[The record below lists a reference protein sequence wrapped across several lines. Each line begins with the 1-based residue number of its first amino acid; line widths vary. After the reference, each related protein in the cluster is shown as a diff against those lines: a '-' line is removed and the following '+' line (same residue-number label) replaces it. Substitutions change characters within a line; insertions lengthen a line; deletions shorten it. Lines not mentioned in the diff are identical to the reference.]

1 MIQAT
6 LDHFRDRGYADLG
19 RMVDPAACADLLGE
33 IRRRRQFDADMFLT
47 ERAFQANPQMKGVNP
62 RPGRN
67 LLEAFADELGFVE
80 RHDPLVQLLT
90 EMLGPGYR
98 ILDKKLVCGVPER
111 WIPDWLVRRIKG
123 NPVNNLGAYVRP
135 EFRDVTYF
143 YGIDFHQD
151 IIDWSGREADFITLY
166 VYLHGVGPD
175 EAPLN
180 LLADSHRLG
189 ATGFPHRLERSNG
202 KGVWHYGGDHG
213 EAMECSQTMLVGG
226 AGFAALWH
234 PFTLHGTR
242 PHAGDGERISLRYL
256 IAKRDGGPPAFID
269 KVNDSIAGARSMAE
283 TRSDLAADGSP
294 VLRGNAIN
302 SGAAPSSGPSGPAA

>member
-6 LDHFRDRGYADLG
+6 LDHFRDHGYADLG
-19 RMVDPAACADLLGE
+19 RIVDPEACAALLAE

-47 ERAFQANPQMKGVNP
+47 ERAFLADPQLKGVNP

-67 LLEAFADELGFVE
+67 MLEGLQDYLGCVE
-80 RHDPLVQLLT
+80 RHEPLDRVLT
-90 EMLGPGYR
+90 GLLGPGYA
-98 ILDKKLVCGVPER
+98 ILNKKLVCGVPER

-135 EFRDVTYF
+135 EYRDVTYF

-151 IIDWSGREADFITLY
+151 IIDWTGREADFITLY
-166 VYLHGVGPD
+166 VYLHGVGPS
-175 EAPLN
+175 EAPLH

-189 ATGFPHRLERSNG
+189 ATRFPHSLEQSNG
-202 KGVWHYGGDHG
+202 TAWRYGGDDD
-213 EAMECSQTMLVGG
+213 ETMECRQTMLVGG

-234 PFTLHGTR
+234 PFTLHGTQ

-256 IAKRDGGPPAFID
+256 IAKGEGAAPAFID
-269 KVNDSIAGARSMAE
+269 TVNAEIGGARSMDR
-283 TRSDLAADGSP
+283 TRVDLDKDGAP
-294 VLRGNAIN
+294 VVRGNAIN
-302 SGAAPSSGPSGPAA
+302 AGGPAP